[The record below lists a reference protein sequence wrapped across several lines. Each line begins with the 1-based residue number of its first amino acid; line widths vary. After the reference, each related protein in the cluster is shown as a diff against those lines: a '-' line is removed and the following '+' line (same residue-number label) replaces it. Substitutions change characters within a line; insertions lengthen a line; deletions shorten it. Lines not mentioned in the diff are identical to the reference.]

1 GLSVALGLSGLVEG
15 FITPSGLPTWLKIA
29 LGALALAAFAAY
41 MLVVGRRAAR
51 ILALAR
57 PPGLPQL

>member
-1 GLSVALGLSGLVEG
+1 LVEG